1 MEGPYFLGQL
11 SSALKVNLK
20 VRLER
25 RIFKVPIGNRQIGLT
40 ISSAIASEGQLTDFV
55 FLLLQTNINQP
66 AAIDTF
72 PPKSTILKES
82 NKNEEGNI
90 FK

>member
-11 SSALKVNLK
+11 SSASKVNLK

-40 ISSAIASEGQLTDFV
+40 ISSAIASQGQLTDFV
-55 FLLLQTNINQP
+55 FQLLQTNINQP
-66 AAIDTF
+66 AAVDTF
-72 PPKSTILKES
+72 PPKSTILKKS
-82 NKNEEGNI
+82 NKNEGGNI